1 MLLFRRDEDLVT
13 NVSRTLS
20 LLSTDEDITQV
31 LMSVENIL
39 SIIIDLIEQY
49 KNNDKILIRLS
60 YCLGNIVAHSDLAR
74 VQVKNYKNTKFGKI
88 P

>member
-1 MLLFRRDEDLVT
+1 MLFRRDEDLVT
-13 NVSRTLS
+13 NICRTLS

-31 LMSVENIL
+31 LMNVDNIL
-39 SIIIDLIEQY
+39 NVIIDLIDQY

-74 VQVKNYKNTKFGKI
+74 VQVIIFLQIFLIKI
-88 P
+88 N